1 MASDGGLVGYDLTIS
16 AANAGFDH
24 NVIGVALSR
33 YFKKFVFQLEASET
47 YVHYQFRGH
56 LIKKKTVQAM
66 IKIATENLWGAH
78 VGATSTTVHAGNSFN
93 YVMKA
98 DTKRDGPWTEEDFV
112 LPPILTRQLAQ
123 FHTQEKYPWQT
134 TVDKWCDELDDR
146 AIKLVY
152 DQIGNNGK
160 SIFAE
165 YLEYHGKAFEMPP
178 FRLMEDIMAC
188 AMGIKPQKVYLI
200 DMPRGMKKDKL
211 GEFYS
216 GLESLKN
223 GVCYDKRYAFRKR
236 RFDRP
241 QIIVFTNTL
250 PEMSF
255 MSADRWSIWEMDQN
269 KTLSQYEFFT

>member
-1 MASDGGLVGYDLTIS
+1 MASFVGYDLTIS
-16 AANAGFDH
+16 VEKSSTDH
-24 NVIGVALSR
+24 LLIGTELSR
-33 YFKKFVFQLEASET
+33 WFKKFVFQREVGEET
-47 YVHYQFRGH
+47 GYDHWQFRGH
-56 LIKKKTVQAM
+56 LIKCKTFAAMKKICTDS
-66 IKIATENLWGAH
+66 LWCAR
-78 VGATSTTVHAGNSFN
+78 ASITTSTVHAGNSFN

-98 DTKRDGPWTEEDFV
+98 DTKTAGPWKEDDFID
-112 LPPILTRQLAQ
+112 PPVLTRQLKT
-123 FHTQEKYPWQT
+123 FHSQTKYPWQD

-146 AIKLVY
+146 SIKLVY

-255 MSADRWSIWEMDQN
+255 MSKDRWSIWEMDSN
-269 KTLSQYEFFT
+269 KTLSEYEFFT